1 MAERVLSW
9 SGICSE
15 EIALAAVGRWVGL
28 VRLELGDEFGGFQI
42 PKVGAMR
49 K

>member
-15 EIALAAVGRWVGL
+15 EIALADVGRWGGL
-28 VRLELGDEFGGFQI
+28 VRDWSWGMSLQAFKY
-42 PKVGAMR
+42 PKWAP
-49 K
+49 